1 MKSPRFWVVVLL
13 LVLAIVMI
21 HRRGNVDRVP
31 HSVPLDRL
39 PMSLNGWV
47 GSDVPLEAYVLDV
60 LGKGI
65 FLNRTYAPAQDATGT
80 VSNGGPAIGLFIA
93 YFPTQRTGQAIHSP
107 QNCLPGS
114 GWTFD
119 SKGVTTIQ
127 EQNGKNYR
135 VGDYLISNGK
145 DRDEVLYWYRTHG
158 RTIASDYKAKWYT
171 LTDSILYDRTD
182 AALIR
187 VVTPLQSGESRESAR
202 LRAVSFS
209 AHLAPLLPAYI
220 PN

>member
-1 MKSPRFWVVVLL
+1 MRSPRFWVVVLV
-13 LVLAIVMI
+13 LVLAIALVKE
-21 HRRGNVDRVP
+21 RGDVDRVP
-31 HSVPLDRL
+31 PSVPLDRL
-39 PMSLNGWV
+39 PLSMGGWV

-60 LGKGI
+60 LGKGT
-65 FLNRTYAPAQDATGT
+65 FLNRTYVPG
-80 VSNGGPAIGLFIA
+80 VSGARTSPVGSPAIGLFIA

-107 QNCLPGS
+107 QNCLPGA

-119 SKGVTTIQ
+119 SKGVAALKD
-127 EQNGKNYR
+127 ERGNDYR

-158 RTIASDYKAKWYT
+158 RTIANDYLAKWYT

-187 VVTPLQSGESRESAR
+187 VITPLQPGETQDAAR
-202 LRAVSFS
+202 LRVLKFS
-209 AHLAPLLPAYI
+209 GQLAPLLPTYI
-220 PN
+220 PD